1 VPTPS
6 ATPGPAAPDGALT
19 ARQIALHKEAA
30 VRLAIVVEETFAEV
44 RRASLANERV
54 SEAGL
59 VAFIATRLSRDG
71 LVTERRPLVSAG
83 ANGSYP
89 DHPGGTDN
97 AITPGQ
103 VLLVDVIAKKDD
115 PDAVYARTTWT
126 AYTGTKAQIPA
137 RVDRVWKMVRDSREA
152 AIARIADRVAAGK
165 PVTGDEVDQTARTV
179 IRKHKHAPWFQHAA
193 GESLGTGLTGT
204 GAALRAGEKRA
215 LAVDTCFTLRPAVY
229 YPAEFGVRT
238 EVDLCITKAGVD
250 VTTGIRQ
257 REIRPL
263 FD

>member
-1 VPTPS
+1 M
-6 ATPGPAAPDGALT
+6 
-19 ARQIALHKEAA
+19 
-30 VRLAIVVEETFAEV
+30 RLGIVIEETFAEV
-44 RRASLANERV
+44 RRAFLANERV

-59 VAFIATRLSRDG
+59 VAFIAKRLARDG

-83 ANGSYP
+83 SNGSYP

-103 VLLVDVIAKKDD
+103 VLLVEVMAKRDD
-115 PDAVYARTTWT
+115 PDGVYARTTWT
-126 AYTGTKAQIPA
+126 AFTGTKTQIPA

-152 AIARIADRVAAGK
+152 AIERLGDRIAAGK
-165 PVTGDEVDQTARTV
+165 PVTGEEIDQAARAV
-179 IRKHKHAPWFQHAA
+179 IRKQKHAPWFQHAA
-193 GESLGTGLTGT
+193 GESLGTGLLGT
-204 GAALRAGEKRA
+204 GAALRAAETRLLVAG
-215 LAVDTCFTLRPAVY
+215 TCFSLRPAVY

-238 EVDLCITKAGVD
+238 EVDLCLTEKGVEI
-250 VTTGIRQ
+250 TTGVRQ